1 MPVSPAR
8 AAAFQILQRVD
19 SGGVFAAGLLHSHRL
34 DALSDRDRR
43 LATEIVMGV
52 LRWRGDIDFQIE
64 KLSKKP
70 ALNLDREVL
79 EALRLG
85 IYQIRFLEDVPV
97 RAAVHE
103 SVEIVKQARKRS
115 AAGFVNAVLRECSR
129 ERPRPEDSLDRAQ
142 RSFPPWLIER
152 WRRNLGAATDGLL
165 MASVSVPRTYL
176 RPAAGDVSLEVLAA
190 ELQQDG
196 VATAPADFAQRAL
209 RVTSGNLYASAAW
222 RERRVV
228 IQDEGSQLIAEL
240 VAPRA
245 GHAVLDLCAAPGMKA
260 AQIAAEMR
268 SGAYIA
274 CDQSARRLRT
284 MRKLVSGIWP
294 RGVTLHSV
302 CLDAARPLPF
312 AVAFERVLV
321 DAPCSGT
328 GTLARNPEIKWRL
341 QPADIIRH
349 AKRQRL
355 ILENALA
362 ALRPGGRLV
371 YATCS
376 LEPEENEEV
385 VGRVLNSSAGF
396 RASSATE
403 NTCAFPS
410 MAELFD
416 ANGAFR
422 SIPGVQAFDGF
433 YGAVIERLPGAH

>member
-1 MPVSPAR
+1 MPISPAR
-8 AAAFQILQRVD
+8 AAAFRILQRVD
-19 SGGVFAAGLLHSHRL
+19 SSSVFAADLLHSNRL

-43 LATEIVMGV
+43 LATELVMGV
-52 LRWRGDIDFQIE
+52 LRWQGDIDFQIE
-64 KLSKKP
+64 RLSRKP
-70 ALNLDREVL
+70 AANLDREVL

-85 IYQIRFLEDVPV
+85 IYQIRYLQDVPV

-115 AAGFVNAVLRECSR
+115 AAAFVNAILRRCSR
-129 ERPRPEDSLDRAQ
+129 ERPRQEDRIESAR

-152 WRRNLGAATDGLL
+152 WRRNLGAETDTLL
-165 MASVSVPRTYL
+165 IASVSAPRTYF
-176 RPAAGDVSLEVLAA
+176 RPAAGDVSREDLAA

-196 VATAPADFAQRAL
+196 VATSPADYAPRAL
-209 RVTSGNLYASAAW
+209 RVMSGNLHASAAW
-222 RERRVV
+222 RERRAV
-228 IQDEGSQLIAEL
+228 IQDEGSQLVAEL
-240 VAPRA
+240 LAPRP

-274 CDQSARRLRT
+274 CDSSERRLRT
-284 MRKLVSGIWP
+284 MRKLVSGAWP
-294 RGVTLHSV
+294 RGITLHSV
-302 CLDAARPLPF
+302 CLDASRLLPF
-312 AVAFERVLV
+312 TAAFDRVLV

-341 QPADIIRH
+341 RPADITRH
-349 AKRQRL
+349 AGRQRL
-355 ILENALA
+355 ILKNALS

-385 VGRVLNSSAGF
+385 VGRALDGFAGF
-396 RASSATE
+396 HALGAAQMKR
-403 NTCAFPS
+403 AFPA
-410 MAELFD
+410 MAGLFD
-416 ANGAFR
+416 ASGAFR

-433 YGAVIERLPGAH
+433 YAAVIERLPGAC